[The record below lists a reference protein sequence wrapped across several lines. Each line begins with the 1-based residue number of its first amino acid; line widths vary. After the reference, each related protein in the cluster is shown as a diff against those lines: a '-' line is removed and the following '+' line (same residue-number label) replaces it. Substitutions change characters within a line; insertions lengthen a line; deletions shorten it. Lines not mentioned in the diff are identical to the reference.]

1 MFNKKH
7 VLQDK
12 LPGAG
17 GWKSNNINPAANWPY
32 PSGSSPKMDPS
43 FDKLELVVEAF
54 DKLPESAKMIAS
66 LDEDFMKALTDA
78 KNYMERM
85 RNW

>member
-1 MFNKKH
+1 MFKPKY
-7 VLQDK
+7 VLQD
-12 LPGAG
+12 LTTGLG

-32 PSGSSPKMDPS
+32 PNSSSPKTDPS